1 MVIPLP
7 PRSPAEAASRTR
19 GTSGIDRLERRAT
32 RGPRHESQATYPG
45 AFGRATRERSPIW
58 PCSLRGL
65 PSHPGHPECW
75 WALTPPFHPY
85 REGRL
90 SPPAR
95 RSVFCGTVLPVA
107 GTGCYPAQCPV
118 EFGLSSPRTFVRAA
132 TIRITPAEIDLSKAV
147 DRGATTRATI
157 RLPAT
162 FGGRMPGDIT
172 LDKEIPHSV
181 EAERSV
187 LGAILIENTAINRA
201 QEILREEDFYR
212 EPHRK
217 IFKVMTDLSE
227 KTTAIDPVTVK
238 DELSRSG
245 DLEAVGGPAYIASL
259 VDGVPRSANVEYYAR
274 IVKEKA
280 ILRSLIEAGGRI
292 VSTAYEASQDADDIL
307 DQSERM
313 IFQIAQDRLREG
325 FVPMRAIADQS
336 LKAIERL
343 AERRELI
350 TGLPTGY
357 RLLDE
362 YTSGLQS
369 ADLIVL
375 AARPGMGKT
384 SFALNIAQYAGVH
397 GKRKVGIF
405 SLEMTREQLFLRMLT
420 GLARVDSH
428 RLRTGRLTKDEW
440 KQLTKAFGEL
450 AAAHAFIDDTAGISI
465 LEMRAKSRRLK
476 LEHGLDLV
484 VIDYMQLIRSRSRFE
499 NRQQEM
505 AEISRSLKE
514 LAKELNV
521 PVIAISQL
529 SRAPEQRGEKGRPQL
544 SDLRES
550 GAIEQDADVVLLL
563 YREEMYKPTE
573 ENRGIAKGIIA
584 KQRNGPTAEFDM
596 VFSREYTRFEELE
609 RQPG

>member
-1 MVIPLP
+1 M
-7 PRSPAEAASRTR
+7 
-19 GTSGIDRLERRAT
+19 
-32 RGPRHESQATYPG
+32 
-45 AFGRATRERSPIW
+45 
-58 PCSLRGL
+58 
-65 PSHPGHPECW
+65 PE
-75 WALTPPFHPY
+75 
-85 REGRL
+85 
-90 SPPAR
+90 
-95 RSVFCGTVLPVA
+95 
-107 GTGCYPAQCPV
+107 
-118 EFGLSSPRTFVRAA
+118 
-132 TIRITPAEIDLSKAV
+132 
-147 DRGATTRATI
+147 
-157 RLPAT
+157 
-162 FGGRMPGDIT
+162 DIT
-172 LDKEIPHSV
+172 LEKDVPQSV

-201 QEILREEDFYR
+201 QEILRQEDFYR

-217 IFKVMTDLSE
+217 IFKVMADLSE
-227 KTTAIDPVTVK
+227 RTTAIDPVTVK
-238 DELSRSG
+238 EELSRAG

-274 IVKEKA
+274 IVKEKSM
-280 ILRSLIEAGGRI
+280 LRNLIEAGGRI
-292 VSTAYEASQDADDIL
+292 VSTAYEASQDPDDIL
-307 DQSERM
+307 DQSERL

-325 FVPMRAIADQS
+325 FVSMRTIADQS

-343 AERRELI
+343 AESRELI

-357 RLLDE
+357 RQLDE
-362 YTSGLQS
+362 YTSGLQP

-384 SFALNIAQYAGVH
+384 SFALNVAQHAGLP
-397 GKRKVGIF
+397 GGGRVGIF

-428 RLRTGRLTKDEW
+428 RLRTGRLTKEDW

-450 AAAHAFIDDTAGISI
+450 AAGNIFIDDSAGISV

-476 LEHGLDLV
+476 LERGLDLV
-484 VIDYMQLIRSRSRFE
+484 VVDYMQLIRSRSRFE

-505 AEISRSLKE
+505 SEISRSLKE

-521 PVIAISQL
+521 PVIAVSQL

-573 ENRGIAKGIIA
+573 ENRGIAKVIIA

-596 VFSREYTRFEELE
+596 AFIREYTRFEDLDKRKE
-609 RQPG
+609 